1 MAISRIRINLLVVI
15 IPLITLFAI
24 GGYFAFVTWGKY
36 SGELELKQYIN
47 KIDVLQS
54 LEQAV
59 TQEAICTSKMSASP
73 ESLKDECQDARD
85 TTDLAMSKFIEGS
98 DKNTLLEEFFSILGS
113 SNESNLSENILFDE
127 KNPKNLLNNIRY
139 GLDTA
144 EELKIAMI
152 LQGEY
157 YKKIINPIQK
167 YWDNVEKF
175 ADIGNKDSL
184 KLILDL
190 NKYYTYS
197 ATEAIF
203 GTYFIANKKIFNS
216 GDLAKWD
223 KYITLSTLPEES
235 IYSTVPSLRNDL
247 LELFSSED
255 TMKIIDNIDS
265 IRIDILLS
273 HSTGEYESDIENWIE
288 LNHKKQNL
296 FSVAIKNTLGYLSEK
311 VSRTIN
317 RHQILFLS
325 SIAVIFLSLILFIY
339 TIKRFFRRYNEEEEA
354 LKKMMQEIDNLNAD
368 GRSEL
373 TSSDNILSDFSDKK
387 QIYAYISSI
396 LKLLHQKELQAE
408 EANTAKDLFLANM
421 SHEIRTPL
429 NGIVGFTQ
437 LLKES
442 PLTPDQQEFISI
454 IENSSDNLLAIVS
467 DILDLSKIS
476 ANKME
481 LEDIGFDIF
490 EKVESAV
497 ETFVAKADEKRIEL
511 GVFIEPSLPKY
522 FIGDPTKLSQV
533 LINLISNAIK
543 FTPTDGT
550 IDIFVK
556 EIASD
561 DSTVSIRFGVQDSG
575 IGITQEQ
582 KIKIFQAFTQADS
595 STSREFGG
603 TGLGLT
609 ISRTIINYMGGDL
622 DVTSTPNEGAE
633 FFFTIS
639 LQRDSSI
646 KDTIYPTFD
655 NLTVGL
661 AVPDTSVERQID
673 HNLEAYIKHLG
684 TTLRIYSYDEIFGH
698 SDTIGLPD
706 VLFVD
711 HHYAKKPELV
721 ERFSKLDTFIVLMTT
736 GSLKRIVDSHSHNFI
751 KMVHKPITIGKTIRM
766 LEGYTL
772 GEEVLASN
780 EDNSLKTDQFNH
792 IHALVAEDNLINQ
805 KLILVTLEN
814 FGLEVTLASNGKEAL
829 DHRMK
834 SEYDIIFMDIQM
846 PIMNGMEA
854 TQAILDYEAKENLKH
869 IPIIALT
876 ANALKGDK
884 EKYIKAGMDNY
895 ASKPLNLIELKKIIG
910 DYFPEDEKI
919 EPEDEELED
928 EELEDEKLENEEL
941 EDEEFEEEEL
951 EDEEFEEEEFEE
963 EELEDEEFEDEEF
976 EEEELE
982 EEELEEEIKTPSK
995 KEYKHNDT
1003 NKIILYNKMVL
1014 QSQVYRSVLTGLG
1027 YEVEIVKDDDSFLD
1041 SIENTPYQYALYD
1054 SHCFEG
1060 VPCMIVDIIRDS
1072 GAIPIIFVDTKP
1084 TDEFCAEVLARGAEL
1099 DVIQKTLHNA
1109 K

>member
-24 GGYFAFVTWGKY
+24 GGYFTFVIWGKY
-36 SGELELKQYIN
+36 SSELELKQYIK
-47 KIDVLQS
+47 KIEILQS
-54 LEQAV
+54 LEQATTREV
-59 TQEAICTSKMSASP
+59 ICTSKMSASQ
-73 ESLKDECQDARD
+73 ESLKDECQIKRD
-85 TTDLAMSKFIEGS
+85 ETDLAVANFVEQSNNYTIVES
-98 DKNTLLEEFFSILGS
+98 FFSLLS
-113 SNESNLSENILFDE
+113 DSNESNLSENVLFDNE
-127 KNPKNLLNNIRY
+127 NPKKILDNIRY
-139 GLDTA
+139 SLDTA

-152 LQGEY
+152 LEGEY
-157 YKKIINPIQK
+157 YKKIINPIQQ
-167 YWDNVEKF
+167 YWEELDSYTTIEDKP
-175 ADIGNKDSL
+175 SL
-184 KLILDL
+184 KLIIDL
-190 NKYYTYS
+190 NKFYTYS

-203 GTYFIANKKIFNS
+203 GAYFIANKKVFNS
-216 GDLAKWD
+216 SDLAKWD
-223 KYITLSTLPEES
+223 QYITLSTLPEER
-235 IYSTVPSLRNDL
+235 IYNTITALRS
-247 LELFSSED
+247 ELTETFSSD
-255 TMKIIDNIDS
+255 NTMKMIDNIDS

-273 HSTGEYESDIENWIE
+273 HTTGEYESDIENWIS
-288 LNHKKQNL
+288 LNEEKQNL
-296 FSVAIKNTLGYLSEK
+296 FILSKQKTLDYLANKVQTNIDKNEILLSISLGAMLLSF
-311 VSRTIN
+311 IM
-317 RHQILFLS
+317 FL
-325 SIAVIFLSLILFIY
+325 Y

-354 LKKMMQEIDNLNAD
+354 LRRMMSEIENLNAD
-368 GRSEL
+368 GKSQL
-373 TSSDNILSDFSDKK
+373 SSSDSILSDFSDKK

-396 LKLLHQKELQAE
+396 LKLLHEKELQAE

-481 LEDIGFDIF
+481 LENISFDIF

-511 GVFIEPSLPKY
+511 GVFIEPSIPKH

-550 IDIFVK
+550 INLFLREVTN
-556 EIASD
+556 D

-575 IGITQEQ
+575 IGITDEQ

-609 ISRTIINYMGGDL
+609 ISRTIINYMGGEL
-622 DVTSTPNEGAE
+622 DVTSTPGEGAE
-633 FFFTIS
+633 FFFTIP
-639 LQRDSSI
+639 LQ
-646 KDTIYPTFD
+646 KDTSVKEFIYPTFE

-661 AVPDTSVERQID
+661 ALPDISIERQID
-673 HNLEAYIKHLG
+673 HNLEAYVKYLG
-684 TTLRIYSYDEIFGH
+684 TTLRLHSYDEIFTQ
-698 SDTIGLPD
+698 SETMGLPD
-706 VLFVD
+706 ILFVD

-721 ERFSKLDTFIVLMTT
+721 ERFSKLDTYVVLMTT
-736 GSLKRIVDSHSHNFI
+736 GTLKRIVDAHNHNFL
-751 KMVHKPITIGKTIRM
+751 KMIHKPMTISKTVRM
-766 LEGYTL
+766 IESYSL
-772 GEEVLASN
+772 GEEVLTSN
-780 EDNSLKTDQFNH
+780 EENTLKTNQFNH

-829 DHRMK
+829 EHRMK
-834 SEYDIIFMDIQM
+834 NPYDIIFMDIQM

-854 TQAILDYEAKENLKH
+854 TKAILEYENQENIEH

-910 DYFPEDEKI
+910 DYFPESKKSKI
-919 EPEDEELED
+919 IEEEEEEGLSDQELED
-928 EELEDEKLENEEL
+928 EILDLEIEEESEEIEYEDELQ
-941 EDEEFEEEEL
+941 EEEEESEEKAQ
-951 EDEEFEEEEFEE
+951 EDTHVEQ
-963 EELEDEEFEDEEF
+963 
-976 EEEELE
+976 
-982 EEELEEEIKTPSK
+982 IV
-995 KEYKHNDT
+995 HNNT
-1003 NKIILYNKMVL
+1003 NTILLYNKMAL
-1014 QSQVYRSVLTGLG
+1014 QSHVYRSIFTGLG
-1027 YEVEIVKDDDSFLD
+1027 YEVEIAKDDDEFLD
-1041 SIENTPYQYALYD
+1041 SIENSSYDYALYD
-1054 SHCFEG
+1054 SSCFENL
-1060 VPCMIVDIIRDS
+1060 PCMVVDIIRDS
-1072 GAIPIIFVDTKP
+1072 GALPIVFVDTEE
-1084 TDEFCAEVLARGAEL
+1084 DDDFCAQVLERGAEL
-1099 DVIQKTLHNA
+1099 AIIKEKLESA
-1109 K
+1109 F